1 MLRFRHTA
9 SSKMPFFIA
18 LSESH
23 TSATGVSGGE
33 LNSIFISRVGK
44 LERLIRCARQACEVE
59 FSILFHYKTVS
70 YLPLRRHQS
79 TTLRLDIPGTAKFR
93 VF

>member
-1 MLRFRHTA
+1 MFSLSWRNKNMLRFRHTA
-9 SSKMPFFIA
+9 SSKIPFFTA

-23 TSATGVSGGE
+23 TSAIGVSGGE

-59 FSILFHYKTVS
+59 FAILFHYKTVS
-70 YLPLRRHQS
+70 YL
-79 TTLRLDIPGTAKFR
+79 RL
-93 VF
+93 